1 MSEYYQGA
9 SNKGI
14 MYALG
19 FFTMYYCLYDFT
31 TAHSVIPTTIS
42 NSIVLL
48 SILFVLLLLCIK
60 TNIHIISKSS
70 IPWIP
75 FILVVVA
82 NCFTNDNMA
91 KSYMLLYI
99 IFLFMVANPYIN
111 SVSFDGLIK
120 WIKVMG
126 VVAIVGIVIQ
136 MFVPSVYNTLIHY
149 IFSSE
154 GVNYVNTY
162 AGRGYYSG
170 LFHQVGDAAF
180 YVSASIIAFVYLSDY
195 KYKKYVLI
203 ALFIGLFLLS
213 KRSLVFALVFSVLVT
228 FLITGSNVTTK
239 IGRGVI
245 VLLLAIVFV
254 YLLRIL
260 SGIFIDIKFF
270 EKMAYSL
277 DFLSE
282 GDVDGILLQSGRL
295 DLYDYA
301 KLLFHENF
309 LTGIG
314 WGEFIEK
321 SSMVDPGGHNTSV
334 HNIYL
339 QLLCETGVIGF
350 GSFVFGAACSLV
362 SSIKAKKMIENFY
375 GNEKDLYYSLFKVSF
390 SGQLLFLLFG
400 FVENPL
406 YNENNL
412 LFYFLMIFIN
422 YVLIENMKRRRIVQ
436 QIIHNQ

>member
-1 MSEYYQGA
+1 MINYYYGA

-14 MYALG
+14 MYALR
-19 FFTMYYCLYDFT
+19 FFIVYYCLYDFT
-31 TAHSVIPTTIS
+31 SAHSIIPTSIS

-48 SILFVLLLLCIK
+48 SMLSVLLLLCLK
-60 TNIHIISKSS
+60 TNIHIISKNS

-91 KSYMLLYI
+91 KSYMLLYV

-111 SVSFDGLIK
+111 SVNFDGLIK

-149 IFSSE
+149 IFSPE

-213 KRSLVFALVFSVLVT
+213 KRSLVIALVFSVLVT
-228 FLITGSNVTTK
+228 FLITGRNVSTK
-239 IGRGVI
+239 ISRVAIVI
-245 VLLLAIVFV
+245 LVVIVFV

-260 SGIFIDIKFF
+260 SGVFMEIKFF
-270 EKMAYSL
+270 EKMAYTF

-282 GDVDGILLQSGRL
+282 GDIDALLFQSGRL

-301 KLLFHENF
+301 KLLFQENF
-309 LTGIG
+309 MTGIG

-321 SSMVDPGGHNTSV
+321 SSMVDPGGNNTSV

-339 QLLCETGVIGF
+339 QLLCETGVIGLGAF
-350 GSFVFGAACSLV
+350 ILGAACSLV
-362 SSIKAKKMIENFY
+362 SSIRAKKMIENFN
-375 GNEKDLYYSLFKVSF
+375 GTEKDLYYSLFKISF

-412 LFYFLMIFIN
+412 LFYFLMVFIN
-422 YVLIENMKRRRIVQ
+422 YVLIENMKRTI
-436 QIIHNQ
+436 NYT

>member
-1 MSEYYQGA
+1 MIEYYQGA

-14 MYALG
+14 MYAMG

-31 TAHSVIPTTIS
+31 SAHSIIPTTIS

-48 SILFVLLLLCIK
+48 SILLVLLLLCVK
-60 TNIHIISKSS
+60 TNIHIISKNS

-82 NCFTNDNMA
+82 NCFTYENMA
-91 KSYMLLYI
+91 KSYMLLYF
-99 IFLFMVANPYIN
+99 IFLFMIANPYIN
-111 SVSFDGLIK
+111 SFNFEGLIK
-120 WIKVMG
+120 WIKIMG
-126 VVAIVGIVIQ
+126 VIGIVGIVIQ
-136 MFVPSVYNTLIHY
+136 IFAPSVYNLLIHY
-149 IFSSE
+149 LFSSE
-154 GVNYVNTY
+154 GVDYVNTY

-170 LFHQVGDAAF
+170 FFHQVGDAAF
-180 YVSASIIAFVYLSDY
+180 YVSASIIAFLYFSDY
-195 KYKKYVLI
+195 KYKKYVLL

-213 KRSLVFALVFSVLVT
+213 KRSLVIAIVFSVLVT
-228 FLITGSNVTTK
+228 YLITGSNIAK
-239 IGRGVI
+239 KNGRVAK
-245 VLLLAIVFV
+245 VLLVAIVFV
-254 YLLRIL
+254 YLLKIL

-282 GDVDGILLQSGRL
+282 GDINGLLLQSGRL
-295 DLYDYA
+295 DLYDFA
-301 KLLFHENF
+301 KQLFQDNF

-334 HNIYL
+334 HNVYL

-362 SSIKAKKMIENFY
+362 SSIRTKKQIENFN
-375 GNEKDLYYSLFKVSF
+375 GKEKDLFYSLFKISF
-390 SGQLLFLLFG
+390 SGQLLFLLFC

-412 LFYFLMIFIN
+412 LFYFLMVFIN
-422 YVLIENMKRRRIVQ
+422 YVLIENMKRTKKYNYI
-436 QIIHNQ
+436 